1 MQTTASVIV
10 PGVGKLAY
18 REVGAGSPLILLHG
32 SPGDGRSWSR
42 LVPRLAEY
50 YRVIAPDLPGYGDSD
65 PLPAN
70 TIERTATM
78 GAAICQL
85 IDGCG
90 AAVRLCGH
98 SYGGNVALH
107 AAIAR
112 PRSVQSLVLFEPV
125 FFRALYL
132 AGEQQTLEPAV
143 RFFNAYADRVERG
156 ESAAVAE
163 MIDYWFGA
171 GGFARLHPSAR
182 NFVIA
187 GAVRN
192 GRDVRATFAER
203 LTVDQLSSFNNPV
216 LAAYGG
222 ASPPTAQAI
231 VTALVGLLP
240 RARRH
245 VIPGARHGVLDSHP
259 DALADLILAGHGVAA

>member
-1 MQTTASVIV
+1 VVA
-10 PGVGKLAY
+10 P
-18 REVGAGSPLILLHG
+18 
-32 SPGDGRSWSR
+32 
-42 LVPRLAEY
+42 AEH

-65 PLPAN
+65 SLPAN

-78 GAAICQL
+78 GQAICQL

-132 AGEQQTLEPAV
+132 AGVQQALEPEV
-143 RFFNAYADRVERG
+143 RFFRAYAGGVERR

-163 MIDYWFGA
+163 MIDYCFGA
-171 GGFARLHPSAR
+171 GSFTRLRPSAR

-187 GAVRN
+187 
-192 GRDVRATFAER
+192 RA
-203 LTVDQLSSFNNPV
+203 
-216 LAAYGG
+216 
-222 ASPPTAQAI
+222 ASRRSI
-231 VTALVGLLP
+231 
-240 RARRH
+240 ARR
-245 VIPGARHGVLDSHP
+245 IRR
-259 DALADLILAGHGVAA
+259 GHRDHCVAVPAAIIQRGS